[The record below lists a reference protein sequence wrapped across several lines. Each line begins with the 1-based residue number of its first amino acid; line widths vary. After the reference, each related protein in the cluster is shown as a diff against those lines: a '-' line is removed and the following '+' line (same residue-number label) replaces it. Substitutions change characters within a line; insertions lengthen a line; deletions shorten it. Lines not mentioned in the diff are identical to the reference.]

1 MNKEIS
7 KENVAIKLICKVSFV
22 YFIKQQFFYGQT

>member
-1 MNKEIS
+1 MIKEIS
-7 KENVAIKLICKVSFV
+7 SESVGIKLICKVSFV